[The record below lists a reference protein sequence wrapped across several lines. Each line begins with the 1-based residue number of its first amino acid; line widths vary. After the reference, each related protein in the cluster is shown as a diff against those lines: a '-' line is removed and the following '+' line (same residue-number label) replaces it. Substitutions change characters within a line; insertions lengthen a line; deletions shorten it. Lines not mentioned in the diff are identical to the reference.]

1 LTTKIARRTAADD
14 DAVDTAPRIPERLR
28 LGYAVA
34 KLARL
39 VARNHAAQ
47 LDESV
52 GLALAEWRLLLV
64 LSTNR
69 KTRFDI
75 AAETSLI
82 EKSHG
87 SIAARALV
95 RKGLITRT
103 YDPADGRRV
112 WLKRTAAG
120 DRVVRRYLA
129 ETAAANREL
138 WGSLTPVRQE
148 TMLKWLETLL
158 DAAEAQ
164 SKRGLKRKRV
174 RARG

>member
-1 LTTKIARRTAADD
+1 
-14 DAVDTAPRIPERLR
+14 VDTAPRIPERLR

-75 AAETSLI
+75 AAETSLV
-82 EKSHG
+82 EKSQA
-87 SIAARALV
+87 SLAARVLA
-95 RKGLITRT
+95 RKRLIKRT
-103 YDPADGRRV
+103 LDPADGRRI
-112 WLKRTAAG
+112 WLERTAAG
-120 DRVVRRYLA
+120 DRVVQSYLA
-129 ETAAANREL
+129 ETSAANREL
-138 WGSLTPVRQE
+138 WGSLTPTQQRA
-148 TMLKWLETLL
+148 MLKWLETLL
-158 DAAEAQ
+158 VAAEAQ
-164 SKRGLKRKRV
+164 SGQGLKRKRV